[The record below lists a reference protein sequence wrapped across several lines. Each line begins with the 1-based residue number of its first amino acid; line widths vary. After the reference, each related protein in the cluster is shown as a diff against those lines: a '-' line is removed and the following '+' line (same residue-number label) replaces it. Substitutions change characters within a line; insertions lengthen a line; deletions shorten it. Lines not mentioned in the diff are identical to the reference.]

1 MFDRPDYDY
10 INSGR
15 VSNTMHV
22 TSEDGMH
29 FSPKKCLMTNSD
41 YPADI
46 SAHVRDPK
54 IIKREDGYYMVLGA
68 RDKESKGLV
77 LVYRSDDLTNWKY
90 HGRITTE
97 NAFGYMWECP
107 DLFELDGQL
116 CLICCPQGRPGI

>member
-1 MFDRPDYDY
+1 M
-10 INSGR
+10 I
-15 VSNTMHV
+15 
-22 TSEDGMH
+22 TSTVEESAIPCM
-29 FSPKKCLMTNSD
+29 SPAKTECIFTEEMLMTNSD

-107 DLFELDGQL
+107 DLLNWMDS
-116 CLICCPQGRPGI
+116 CV

>member
-15 VSNTMHV
+15 VSNTMYV

-107 DLFELDGQL
+107 DLFELDGS
-116 CLICCPQGRPGI
+116 CV